1 MGFYGNLLEEKHE
14 HFNKESRYWIGVGF
28 DFRDVGGNSERR
40 IKAAQTSGALWR
52 LVDPATG
59 GKAVPLQKL
68 IKTAKTKLEAGDE
81 AEAIR
86 IANKVSWAADMG
98 LSQAK
103 DQETAKPYY

>member
-1 MGFYGNLLEEKHE
+1 MKKAAMGLALGSIFATSGAIASAGSDAISQAEADL
-14 HFNKESRYWIGVGF
+14 
-28 DFRDVGGNSERR
+28 
-40 IKAAQTSGALWR
+40 KAAQTSGAVWR

-86 IANKVSWAADMG
+86 IASKVSWAADMG

>member
-1 MGFYGNLLEEKHE
+1 MNSSMK
-14 HFNKESRYWIGVGF
+14 KAAIGLALGSIF
-28 DFRDVGGNSERR
+28 ATSGAIASAGSDAISQAEADL
-40 IKAAQTSGALWR
+40 KAAQTSGAVWR

>member
-1 MGFYGNLLEEKHE
+1 MTRSIK
-14 HFNKESRYWIGVGF
+14 
-28 DFRDVGGNSERR
+28 
-40 IKAAQTSGALWR
+40 KAAIGLALGTIFVTSGAIASAGSEAISQAETDLKTAQASGAVWR

-86 IANKVSWAADMG
+86 IAEKVSWAADMG
-98 LSQAK
+98 LSQAQ
-103 DQETAKPYY
+103 DQVTAKPYY